1 MVKITDKPDFHF
13 EEQFHAPV
21 AGIDEAGRGPLAG
34 PVVAA
39 AVILDPANV
48 PPGLNDSKKLSHKK
62 REQLFHVL
70 QDCADI
76 GVGIIE
82 PLEIDEINILQ
93 ATYKAMIQAS
103 EALSTRP
110 QHCLVDG
117 NRLPKLNMDATA
129 VVKGDSKSLSI
140 AAASIIAKVTRD
152 RIMIELDRKHPEYGW
167 AKNMGYG
174 TQAHRDAINIYGPT
188 PFHRMS
194 FAPLNTFQRFK

>member
-1 MVKITDKPDFHF
+1 MAKITDKPDFHF
-13 EEQFHAPV
+13 EEQFQAPV

-39 AVILDPANV
+39 AVILDPLNFPA
-48 PPGLNDSKKLSHKK
+48 GLNDSKKLSHKK
-62 REQLFHVL
+62 REQLFDAL

-76 GVGIIE
+76 GIGIIE

-93 ATYKAMIQAS
+93 ATYKAMIQAC
-103 EALSTRP
+103 EALTHP
-110 QHCLVDG
+110 PYHCLVDG
-117 NRLPKLNMDATA
+117 NRLPNLSMDATA
-129 VVKGDSKSLSI
+129 IVKGDAKSLSI

-152 RIMIELDRKHPEYGW
+152 RIMMELDQKHPEYGW

-174 TQAHRDAINIYGPT
+174 TQAHRDAINTYGPT

-194 FAPLNTFQRFK
+194 FAPLNTFGRFK